1 LEKPLKTVG
10 DFKKGSR
17 GYIIKFPDIRLSES
31 RSLLFHLISVAGGSE
46 ESTGYMFIC
55 RDVVENIMD
64 YIDNELDLKTLQA
77 LEKHTGECPE
87 CKAFVDTYR
96 RMLDLSGK
104 MKEQTFVTPEV
115 RERLRNL
122 LKSRMKPC

>member
-1 LEKPLKTVG
+1 
-10 DFKKGSR
+10 
-17 GYIIKFPDIRLSES
+17 
-31 RSLLFHLISVAGGSE
+31 VAGGNE

>member
-1 LEKPLKTVG
+1 MV
-10 DFKKGSR
+10 
-17 GYIIKFPDIRLSES
+17 
-31 RSLLFHLISVAGGSE
+31 
-46 ESTGYMFIC
+46 IC

-64 YIDNELDLKTLQA
+64 YIDNELDLNTLRV
-77 LEKHTGECPE
+77 LEDHMGECPE
-87 CKAFVDTYR
+87 CQAFVDTYK

-115 RERLRNL
+115 RERLKNP

>member
-1 LEKPLKTVG
+1 MV
-10 DFKKGSR
+10 
-17 GYIIKFPDIRLSES
+17 
-31 RSLLFHLISVAGGSE
+31 
-46 ESTGYMFIC
+46 IC

-64 YIDNELDLKTLQA
+64 YIDNELDLKTLRM
-77 LEKHTGECPE
+77 LEDHMGECPE
-87 CKAFVDTYR
+87 CQAFVDTYK

-115 RERLRNL
+115 RERLKNL

>member
-1 LEKPLKTVG
+1 MV
-10 DFKKGSR
+10 
-17 GYIIKFPDIRLSES
+17 
-31 RSLLFHLISVAGGSE
+31 
-46 ESTGYMFIC
+46 IC

-64 YIDNELDLKTLQA
+64 YIDNELDLKTLQV
-77 LEKHTGECPE
+77 LEKHMGECPE

-115 RERLRNL
+115 RERLKNL

>member
-1 LEKPLKTVG
+1 MV
-10 DFKKGSR
+10 
-17 GYIIKFPDIRLSES
+17 
-31 RSLLFHLISVAGGSE
+31 
-46 ESTGYMFIC
+46 IC

-64 YIDNELDLKTLQA
+64 YIDNELDLKTLRV
-77 LEKHTGECPE
+77 LEDHMGECPE
-87 CKAFVDTYR
+87 CKAFVDTYK

-115 RERLRNL
+115 RERLKNL

>member
-1 LEKPLKTVG
+1 MV
-10 DFKKGSR
+10 
-17 GYIIKFPDIRLSES
+17 
-31 RSLLFHLISVAGGSE
+31 
-46 ESTGYMFIC
+46 IC

-64 YIDNELDLKTLQA
+64 YIDNELDLKTLRV
-77 LEKHTGECPE
+77 LEDHMGECPE
-87 CKAFVDTYR
+87 CQAFVNTYK

-115 RERLRNL
+115 RERLKNL

>member
-1 LEKPLKTVG
+1 MV
-10 DFKKGSR
+10 
-17 GYIIKFPDIRLSES
+17 
-31 RSLLFHLISVAGGSE
+31 
-46 ESTGYMFIC
+46 IC

-64 YIDNELDLKTLQA
+64 YIDNELDLKTLRE
-77 LEKHTGECPE
+77 LEKHMGECPE
-87 CKAFVDTYR
+87 CKTFVDTYR

-115 RERLRNL
+115 RERLKNL

>member
-1 LEKPLKTVG
+1 MV
-10 DFKKGSR
+10 
-17 GYIIKFPDIRLSES
+17 
-31 RSLLFHLISVAGGSE
+31 
-46 ESTGYMFIC
+46 IC

-64 YIDNELDLKTLQA
+64 YIDNELDLKTLRV
-77 LEKHTGECPE
+77 LEDHMGECPE
-87 CKAFVDTYR
+87 CQAFVDTYK

-115 RERLRNL
+115 RERLKNL

>member
-1 LEKPLKTVG
+1 MV
-10 DFKKGSR
+10 
-17 GYIIKFPDIRLSES
+17 
-31 RSLLFHLISVAGGSE
+31 
-46 ESTGYMFIC
+46 IC

-64 YIDNELDLKTLQA
+64 YIDNELDLKTLQE
-77 LEKHTGECPE
+77 LEKHMGECPE

-115 RERLRNL
+115 RERLKNL

>member
-1 LEKPLKTVG
+1 MV
-10 DFKKGSR
+10 
-17 GYIIKFPDIRLSES
+17 
-31 RSLLFHLISVAGGSE
+31 
-46 ESTGYMFIC
+46 IC

-64 YIDNELDLKTLQA
+64 YIDNELDLKTLQE
-77 LEKHTGECPE
+77 LEKHTGECTE

-115 RERLRNL
+115 RERLKNL

>member
-1 LEKPLKTVG
+1 MV
-10 DFKKGSR
+10 
-17 GYIIKFPDIRLSES
+17 
-31 RSLLFHLISVAGGSE
+31 
-46 ESTGYMFIC
+46 IC

-64 YIDNELDLKTLQA
+64 YIDNELDLKTLKE
-77 LEKHTGECPE
+77 LENHMGECPE

-104 MKEQTFVTPEV
+104 MKEETFVTPEV
-115 RERLRNL
+115 RERLKNL

>member
-1 LEKPLKTVG
+1 MV
-10 DFKKGSR
+10 
-17 GYIIKFPDIRLSES
+17 
-31 RSLLFHLISVAGGSE
+31 
-46 ESTGYMFIC
+46 IC

-64 YIDNELDLKTLQA
+64 YIDNELDLKTLHE
-77 LEKHTGECPE
+77 LEKHMGECHE

-115 RERLRNL
+115 RERLKNL

>member
-1 LEKPLKTVG
+1 MV
-10 DFKKGSR
+10 
-17 GYIIKFPDIRLSES
+17 
-31 RSLLFHLISVAGGSE
+31 
-46 ESTGYMFIC
+46 IC

-64 YIDNELDLKTLQA
+64 YIDNELDLNTLRV
-77 LEKHTGECPE
+77 LEDHMGECPE
-87 CKAFVDTYR
+87 CQAFVDTYK

-115 RERLRNL
+115 RERLKNL